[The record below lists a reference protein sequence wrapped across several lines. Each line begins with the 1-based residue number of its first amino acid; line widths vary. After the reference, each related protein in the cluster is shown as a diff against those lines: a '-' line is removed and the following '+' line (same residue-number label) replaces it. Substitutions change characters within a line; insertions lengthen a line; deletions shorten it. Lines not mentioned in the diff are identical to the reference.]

1 MADAPARRSGRDA
14 PARGKHEDELLA
26 LREENGALKRHNHEQ
41 EDKVR
46 QLGVQMV
53 RIREGLQNQA
63 TQNHTTPAHKA
74 RAVKE
79 LSQADRIAQLELV
92 LAQRDAKEEKLAQ
105 QVTYYKQ
112 VAFSGA
118 QPSGRGRPT
127 KRQVRPSASA
137 RPASAAAMMAA
148 AGGRPALASIHEMNP
163 AGGMGD
169 GGASAAADDRTSA
182 LMQMLQEKE
191 RQIVAL
197 QEREHHGPT
206 ASLLPAGASESAQLV
221 ELRRNLKDRTAK
233 LTVLQQRYDHLNA
246 RFTTVR
252 DNHEKV
258 LSQMSELNRVIR
270 DERTENTRL
279 KQEMHSTAVMQD
291 DLQERGAQLET
302 LQSEKQALEDENR
315 RLIAQAFSDAEA
327 NELSVTKQALAQ
339 RDSELKRF
347 KQKMGQLEDRQKV
360 HVEASTT
367 TDTKLATAHV
377 ERDNAM
383 RSAQKAQAE
392 LQLRLSDIEG
402 LERRVA
408 LLVGDAGVAPE
419 DLERALAMVRDAGRP
434 TVAMGNTNPN
444 VGSGL
449 RLQDTDLNAL
459 GLSPL
464 AKKQVQEILIQNS
477 ELIMQLEKTEQLLK
491 IAQKMC
497 AHRRRS

>member
-1 MADAPARRSGRDA
+1 M
-14 PARGKHEDELLA
+14 
-26 LREENGALKRHNHEQ
+26 
-41 EDKVR
+41 
-46 QLGVQMV
+46 
-53 RIREGLQNQA
+53 
-63 TQNHTTPAHKA
+63 
-74 RAVKE
+74 
-79 LSQADRIAQLELV
+79 
-92 LAQRDAKEEKLAQ
+92 
-105 QVTYYKQ
+105 
-112 VAFSGA
+112 
-118 QPSGRGRPT
+118 
-127 KRQVRPSASA
+127 
-137 RPASAAAMMAA
+137 
-148 AGGRPALASIHEMNP
+148 
-163 AGGMGD
+163 
-169 GGASAAADDRTSA
+169 
-182 LMQMLQEKE
+182 
-191 RQIVAL
+191 
-197 QEREHHGPT
+197 
-206 ASLLPAGASESAQLV
+206 
-221 ELRRNLKDRTAK
+221 
-233 LTVLQQRYDHLNA
+233 
-246 RFTTVR
+246 
-252 DNHEKV
+252 
-258 LSQMSELNRVIR
+258 
-270 DERTENTRL
+270 
-279 KQEMHSTAVMQD
+279 
-291 DLQERGAQLET
+291 
-302 LQSEKQALEDENR
+302 
-315 RLIAQAFSDAEA
+315 
-327 NELSVTKQALAQ
+327 TKQALAQ

-497 AHRRRS
+497 AHRRS